1 MLLEIQPTLFQQT
14 QRVPHLFKRMEK
26 QMSKLDDTWFGG
38 EVGKFF
44 SLPIFNR
51 ARNSDPVTSHQ
62 AAEQVTTA
70 PKHYQIIHL
79 ALIEHGPM
87 GKDQIAS
94 KTGLEPN
101 AVARRLPELQKLGLA
116 ATTGETVNSRA
127 GRKERVWKAL

>member
-1 MLLEIQPTLFQQT
+1 
-14 QRVPHLFKRMEK
+14 
-26 QMSKLDDTWFGG
+26 MSKLDDTWFGG